1 MPESPTRRSEML
13 WSGRLLRLELV
24 DLAEDFSVLGEPVR
38 DLVVPDTL
46 AVDIHKEYAA
56 RALLEGGGHA
66 VLCFDGGLQTGGLWE
81 EVSLPAIRDQDVHA
95 ILLRSKC

>member
-13 WSGRLLRLELV
+13 WSGRLLLLELV
-24 DLAEDFSVLGEPVR
+24 DLGEDLSVLGEPVG

-46 AVDIHKEYAA
+46 AVDIHEEDAA
-56 RALLEGGGHA
+56 RALFKGGAHA
-66 VLCFDGGLQTGGLWE
+66 VLCLDGGLQTGGLWE
-81 EVSLPAIRDQDVHA
+81 EVSLRAIRDQDVHA